1 MMTAV
6 AVLAL
11 SLAQADREVAVPI
24 GSSEVTV
31 VFPEKPLSVTRDQ
44 VVAWVKAC
52 GDTIVDYFGKFPV
65 AKVRIELSSNG
76 KGGVKSARTWNGR
89 LIRLQLGSGAKEET
103 LRDDW
108 MLTHEFCHLSFPDL
122 DEKFAWVYEGMAVY
136 TEPIA
141 RVRAGRMKAP
151 QMWKETLEGM
161 PKGMPGPGD
170 GALDG
175 TTAWGRKYWGG
186 ALFWLRADLGI
197 REKSGGKASL
207 QTALRGILDA
217 GGNGTQRWSPE
228 EIARKGDEATGTTVL
243 QDLYREMG
251 QAAYKA
257 DLPALWKQLGVAK
270 AGADVVVDDQAPQ
283 AALRKALTER

>member
-1 MMTAV
+1 MPLL

-11 SLAQADREVAVPI
+11 SCAQADREVAVRI
-24 GSSEVTV
+24 QESEVTV
-31 VFPEKPLSVTRDQ
+31 VFPEKPLSVSREQ
-44 VVAWVKAC
+44 IIAWVKVC

-65 AKVRIELSSNG
+65 AKVRLELSSNG

-89 LIRLQLGSGAKEET
+89 LIRLQLGSGTKEEH

-141 RVRAGRMKAP
+141 RVRTGRMTAP

-161 PKGMPGPGD
+161 PKGLPGPND

-175 TTAWGRKYWGG
+175 TTAWGRQYWGG

-197 REKSGGKASL
+197 RERSGGKASL

-217 GGNGTQRWSPE
+217 GGNGTQKWTPE
-228 EIARKGDEATGTTVL
+228 DLMKKGDTATGTTVL

-251 QAAYKA
+251 RAAYTA

-270 AGADVVVDDQAPQ
+270 GGADVVMDDTAPQ
-283 AALRKALTER
+283 AALRKALTAR

>member
-1 MMTAV
+1 MLNVA
-6 AVLAL
+6 AVLGL
-11 SLAQADREVAVPI
+11 MLAQADREVAVPV
-24 GSSEVTV
+24 GRSEVTV
-31 VFPEKPLSVTRDQ
+31 VFPDKPLSVTREQ

-65 AKVRIELSSNG
+65 AKVRLELSSSG
-76 KGGVKSARTWNGR
+76 KGGIRSARTWNGR
-89 LIRLQLGSGAKEET
+89 LIRLQLGSGTKEEQ

-141 RVRAGRMKAP
+141 RVRAGRMKAA
-151 QMWKETLEGM
+151 QMWKEALEGM
-161 PKGMPGPGD
+161 PKGLPGPGD

-175 TTAWGRKYWGG
+175 TTSWGRTYWGG

-197 REKSGGKASL
+197 RGKSGGRASL

-217 GGNGTQRWSPE
+217 GGNGTRVWAVE
-228 EIARKGDEATGTTVL
+228 EVLKKGDEATGTTVL

-251 QAAYKA
+251 QAAYAA

-270 AGADVVVDDQAPQ
+270 SGAEVVVDDTAPL
-283 AALRKALTER
+283 ADLRKALTAR

>member
-1 MMTAV
+1 MFAVV

-11 SLAQADREVAVPI
+11 LQADREVAVPI
-24 GSSEVTV
+24 RDSEVTV
-31 VFPEKPLSVTRDQ
+31 VFPTQPLSVSRDQ

-52 GDTIVDYFGKFPV
+52 GDTMVDYFGKFPV
-65 AKVRIELSSNG
+65 EKVRLELSSKG
-76 KGGVKSARTWNGR
+76 KGGVKGGRTWNGR
-89 LIRLQLGSGAKEET
+89 LIRIELGSATSEAG

-141 RVRAGRMKAP
+141 RVRSGRMKAP

-161 PKGMPGPGD
+161 PKGLPGPSD

-197 REKSGGKASL
+197 REKTKGAATL
-207 QTALRGILDA
+207 QTALRGILAA
-217 GGNGTQRWSPE
+217 GGNGTQKWSPA
-228 EIARKGDEATGTTVL
+228 EIMKKGDEATGTTVL

-251 QAAYKA
+251 LAPYKA
-257 DLPALWKQLGVAK
+257 DLPSLWKELGVAK
-270 AGADVVVDDQAPQ
+270 DGADVVVDDQAPQ
-283 AALRKALTER
+283 AELRKALTSR

>member
-1 MMTAV
+1 MFAV
-6 AVLAL
+6 IAVLAFL
-11 SLAQADREVAVPI
+11 QADREVAVPI
-24 GSSEVTV
+24 RDSEVTV
-31 VFPEKPLSVTRDQ
+31 VFPTQPLSVSRDQ

-52 GDTIVDYFGKFPV
+52 GDTMVDYFGKFPV
-65 AKVRIELSSNG
+65 EKVRLELSSKG
-76 KGGVKSARTWNGR
+76 KGGVKGGRTWNGR
-89 LIRLQLGSGAKEET
+89 LIRIELGSATSEAG

-141 RVRAGRMKAP
+141 RVRSGRMKAP

-161 PKGMPGPGD
+161 PKGLPGPSD

-197 REKSGGKASL
+197 REKTKGAATL
-207 QTALRGILDA
+207 QTALRGILAA
-217 GGNGTQRWSPE
+217 GGNGTQKWSPA
-228 EIARKGDEATGTTVL
+228 EIMKKGDEATGTTVL

-251 QAAYKA
+251 QAPYKA
-257 DLPALWKQLGVAK
+257 DLPSLWKELGVAK
-270 AGADVVVDDQAPQ
+270 DGADVVVDDQAPQ
-283 AALRKALTER
+283 AELRKALTSR

>member
-1 MMTAV
+1 MFAV
-6 AVLAL
+6 IAVLAFL
-11 SLAQADREVAVPI
+11 QADREVAVPI
-24 GSSEVTV
+24 RDSEVTV
-31 VFPEKPLSVTRDQ
+31 VFPVQPLSVSRDQ

-52 GDTIVDYFGKFPV
+52 GDTMVDYFGKFPV
-65 AKVRIELSSNG
+65 EKVRLELSSKG
-76 KGGVKSARTWNGR
+76 KGGVKGGRTWNGR
-89 LIRLQLGSGAKEET
+89 LIRIELGSATSEAG

-141 RVRAGRMKAP
+141 RVRSGRMKAP

-161 PKGMPGPGD
+161 PKGLPGPSD

-197 REKSGGKASL
+197 REKTKGAATL
-207 QTALRGILDA
+207 QTALRGILAA
-217 GGNGTQRWSPE
+217 GGNGTQKWSPA
-228 EIARKGDEATGTTVL
+228 EIMKKGDEATGTTVL
-243 QDLYREMG
+243 QDLYLEMG
-251 QAAYKA
+251 QAPYKA
-257 DLPALWKQLGVAK
+257 DLPSLWKELGVAK
-270 AGADVVVDDQAPQ
+270 DGADVVVDDQAPQ
-283 AALRKALTER
+283 AELRKALTSR

>member
-1 MMTAV
+1 MFAV
-6 AVLAL
+6 IAVLAFL
-11 SLAQADREVAVPI
+11 QADREVAVPI
-24 GSSEVTV
+24 RDSEVTV
-31 VFPEKPLSVTRDQ
+31 VFPTQPLSVSRDQ

-52 GDTIVDYFGKFPV
+52 GDTMVDYFGKFPV
-65 AKVRIELSSNG
+65 EKVRLELSSKG
-76 KGGVKSARTWNGR
+76 KGGVKGGRTWNGR
-89 LIRLQLGSGAKEET
+89 LIRIELGSATSEAG

-141 RVRAGRMKAP
+141 RVRSGRMKAP

-161 PKGMPGPGD
+161 PKGLPGPSD

-197 REKSGGKASL
+197 REKTKGAATARRSGVPRRS
-207 QTALRGILDA
+207 
-217 GGNGTQRWSPE
+217 
-228 EIARKGDEATGTTVL
+228 
-243 QDLYREMG
+243 
-251 QAAYKA
+251 
-257 DLPALWKQLGVAK
+257 
-270 AGADVVVDDQAPQ
+270 
-283 AALRKALTER
+283 